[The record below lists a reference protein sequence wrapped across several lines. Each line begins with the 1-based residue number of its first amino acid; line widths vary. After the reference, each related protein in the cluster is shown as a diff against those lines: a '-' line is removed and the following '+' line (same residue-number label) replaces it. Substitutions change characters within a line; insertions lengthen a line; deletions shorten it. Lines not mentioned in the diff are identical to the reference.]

1 MDYFN
6 EFPTT
11 FLNRGNIS
19 VTLLSM
25 GGVGFHHNILICV
38 LQMNEGLL
46 DLEWIFFLG
55 ELQFYV
61 LAYL

>member
-6 EFPTT
+6 EFLTT

-46 DLEWIFFLG
+46 DLE
-55 ELQFYV
+55 
-61 LAYL
+61 